1 MTEWFDIN
9 GTAMIYIRDSK
20 AIRDSKTTK
29 EANHRI
35 NTECKNVIT
44 VFKNILQGF
53 TKQNPEIFHLRVFIH
68 WAWTFVASK
77 IMLMDQV
84 LVWIILKMG
93 NKSSFTIAQH

>member
-44 VFKNILQGF
+44 VFKNILQ
-53 TKQNPEIFHLRVFIH
+53 
-68 WAWTFVASK
+68 
-77 IMLMDQV
+77 
-84 LVWIILKMG
+84 
-93 NKSSFTIAQH
+93 